1 MRAVFFAAR
10 RCGKIGIKMSR
21 DPESSS
27 ASAAFRPLS
36 LYEILAIVL
45 LWNTCY
51 KGARVANTLYA
62 LDLGAGPLDTG
73 LLLATYGFFPL
84 LLAVFIGKIAD
95 RYGVRV
101 PVVVGS
107 IITVLGT
114 LLPWFWPQLP
124 VLYASAAVSGAGFI
138 LTQLSMQSLV
148 GSLGGG
154 PARTHNLNLYALVV
168 STSDL
173 LGPIIAGFSIDH
185 IGHVP
190 TYLVLA
196 APGAVAVLV
205 VLFLFN
211 RLSHAAGGA
220 DRSGQRMVDLL
231 RIGHLRRMFLT
242 SALVMTGLDLFQ
254 LYLPL
259 HGHAIGLSAS
269 AIGIILGAFA
279 AAGFVTRAL
288 LMRLVRRFGEER
300 TLRYSMYLAAGTFF
314 LIPMF
319 ESAAVLGVVCF
330 VLGLGMGLG
339 QPLTVILTYN
349 YAPPGRHGEGLGL
362 RIAIN
367 NSMHVAVPAV
377 FGAVG
382 TLFGLAP
389 VFWLS
394 SAILA
399 LGGYTGP
406 VRRAA

>member
-1 MRAVFFAAR
+1 MPHAPVPNAAPA
-10 RCGKIGIKMSR
+10 GH
-21 DPESSS
+21 
-27 ASAAFRPLS
+27 RPPS

-62 LDLGAGPLDTG
+62 LELGAGPLDTG

-84 LLAVFIGKIAD
+84 LLAVFTGKIAD

-101 PVVVGS
+101 PVVAGS

-124 VLYASAAVSGAGFI
+124 VLFASAAVSGAGFI
-138 LTQLSMQSLV
+138 LTQVSMQSLV
-148 GSLGGG
+148 GSLTGG
-154 PARTHNLNLYALVV
+154 PERTRNLNLYALTV

-173 LGPIIAGFSIDH
+173 LGPIIAGFSIDAV
-185 IGHVP
+185 GHVG
-190 TYLVLA
+190 TYLNLAWPGLLAVLA
-196 APGAVAVLV
+196 
-205 VLFLFN
+205 VLFLSG
-211 RLSHAAGGA
+211 RLVRAAVVS
-220 DRSGQRMVDLL
+220 DRSGQRMADLF
-231 RIGHLRRMFLT
+231 RIRNLRRMFLT

-259 HGHAIGLSAS
+259 HGHALGLSAS
-269 AIGIILGAFA
+269 AIGVILGAFA

-288 LMRLVRRFGEER
+288 LMMLVRRFGEER
-300 TLRYSMYLAAGTFF
+300 TLCYSMYLAAGTFF

-319 ESAAVLGVVCF
+319 ENAVVLGVVCF

-349 YAPPGRHGEGLGL
+349 YSPPGRYGEGLGV
-362 RIAIN
+362 RIAVN

-382 TLFGLAP
+382 SLFGLAP

-406 VRRAA
+406 ARKA

>member
-1 MRAVFFAAR
+1 MPHA
-10 RCGKIGIKMSR
+10 
-21 DPESSS
+21 PEP
-27 ASAAFRPLS
+27 SAAPAVHRPLS
-36 LYEILAIVL
+36 LFEILAIVL

-62 LDLGAGPLDTG
+62 LELGAGPFDTG
-73 LLLATYGFFPL
+73 LLLATYGIFPL
-84 LLAVFIGKIAD
+84 LLAVFTGKVAD

-101 PVVVGS
+101 PVVVG
-107 IITVLGT
+107 TFVTAVGT
-114 LLPWFWPQLP
+114 ALPWFFP
-124 VLYASAAVSGAGFI
+124 VLPMLFVAAAVCGAGFI
-138 LTQLSMQSLV
+138 LTQVSMQSLV
-148 GSLGGG
+148 GSLGSGA
-154 PARTHNLNLYALVV
+154 ARTRNLNFYALTV

-173 LGPIIAGFSIDH
+173 LGPITAGFSIDH
-185 IGHVP
+185 IGYVP

-196 APGAVAVLV
+196 APGAAAVLV
-205 VLFLFN
+205 VFFLFN

-231 RIGHLRRMFLT
+231 RIAHLRRMFLT

-269 AIGIILGAFA
+269 AIGTILGAFA
-279 AAGFVTRAL
+279 AAGFVTRVL
-288 LMRLVRRFGEER
+288 LTMLVRRLGEER
-300 TLRYSMYLAAGTFF
+300 TLCYSMYLAACTFF
-314 LIPMF
+314 MIPLF
-319 ESAAVLGVVCF
+319 DNAVVLGMVCF

-406 VRRAA
+406 VRKAV